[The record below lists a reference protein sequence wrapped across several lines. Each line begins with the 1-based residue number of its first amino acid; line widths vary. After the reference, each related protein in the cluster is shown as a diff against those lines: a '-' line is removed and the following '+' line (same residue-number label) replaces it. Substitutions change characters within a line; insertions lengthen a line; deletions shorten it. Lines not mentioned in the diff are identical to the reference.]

1 MNRNKLKYEVAKSRV
16 ELQTD
21 IEKKKNLANFV
32 VDNSRDLKHLKK
44 QIDKILAIINLNI
57 NSINLE

>member
-32 VDNSRDLKHLKK
+32 VDNSKDLKHLKK

>member
-1 MNRNKLKYEVAKSRV
+1 MK
-16 ELQTD
+16 LQTD